1 MTRGRKVGP
10 HVWKQLAKDS
20 VLLLVYD
27 SQKVLKSTDWTE
39 DFHLKYISNVFKLN
53 TFKYS

>member
-10 HVWKQLAKDS
+10 HVWKQLAEDS

-39 DFHLKYISNVFKLN
+39 DFHLNL

>member
-1 MTRGRKVGP
+1 MVNDMWENGP
-10 HVWKQLAKDS
+10 SPRVKALAEDS
-20 VLLLVYD
+20 VLLHMYD

-39 DFHLKYISNVFKLN
+39 DFHLNL